1 MRNIILDYYNSAK
14 CCQWLFQIINGV
26 SMPLFGYIPTNC
38 GASGATSWDL
48 PLRDGGREQEDWR
61 AWKGVDLL
69 YMYVGGALEE
79 LITFLSISIYL
90 QVPKAMYMKAASSC
104 SRVERKALNHS
115 YAGTENAARLF
126 YPVAPGASLNLV
138 AVLWSISTARKA
150 TGSLRY
156 NPYKVQIYIILPNFD
171 LIENLSW

>member
-1 MRNIILDYYNSAK
+1 MAKTAK

-26 SMPLFGYIPTNC
+26 SMPLFGYFPTNC
-38 GASGATSWDL
+38 GASGATSGDL

-90 QVPKAMYMKAASSC
+90 QVPKAMYMKAAAATQARAAALKERLRIIPMPALKTRPDC
-104 SRVERKALNHS
+104 S
-115 YAGTENAARLF
+115 T
-126 YPVAPGASLNLV
+126 
-138 AVLWSISTARKA
+138 LW
-150 TGSLRY
+150 LME
-156 NPYKVQIYIILPNFD
+156 PP
-171 LIENLSW
+171 